1 MNLLMLDEIKAIIWK
16 DLAAELRTKEIFL
29 SMFVFAVL
37 TIIIFIFSI
46 DLRVVNKGDVA
57 PAAIW
62 VAIVF
67 SGTIG
72 LNRSFLHELENDCL
86 SGLMLSPM
94 DRSSIYIGKT
104 VGNLVYMLC
113 MEAMIL
119 PVFILFFNLDV
130 SVPLLLKLILVIFL
144 GTLGFVSIGTLL
156 SAMSMKLKAREIML
170 PILLCTLVIPIIIG
184 SVKVTGSF
192 LDGGGFY
199 ESAGWL
205 KLIGAFDIIFLTASF
220 MIFDHLIQE

>member
-1 MNLLMLDEIKAIIWK
+1 MLEEIKAIIWK

-37 TIIIFIFSI
+37 VIIIFVFSI
-46 DLRVVNKGDVA
+46 DLKVVNKGDVA
-57 PAAIW
+57 PAALW

-72 LNRSFLHELENDCL
+72 LSRSFLHELENDCL

-94 DRSSIYIGKT
+94 DRSSIYLGKT
-104 VGNLVYMLC
+104 VGNLIYMLC
-113 MEAMIL
+113 MEGMIL
-119 PVFILFFNLDV
+119 PVFVLFFNLDV
-130 SVPLLLKLILVIFL
+130 SIPLLLKLILVTFL

-184 SVKVTGSF
+184 AVTVTRDF
-192 LDGGGFY
+192 LDGGSLS
-199 ESAGWL
+199 ESVGWL
-205 KLIGAFDIIFLTASF
+205 KLIGAFDIIFLTVSF
-220 MIFDHLIQE
+220 MIFEHLIQE

>member
-1 MNLLMLDEIKAIIWK
+1 MNLLMLDEIKAIVWK

-37 TIIIFIFSI
+37 TIVIFIFSI

-94 DRSSIYIGKT
+94 DRSSIYLGKT

-119 PVFILFFNLDV
+119 PVFILFFNLDI
-130 SVPLLLKLILVIFL
+130 SVTLLLKLMLVVFL

-192 LDGGGFY
+192 LDGGGFS
-199 ESAGWL
+199 EASGWL

-220 MIFDHLIQE
+220 MIFEHLIQE

>member
-1 MNLLMLDEIKAIIWK
+1 MLEEIKAIIWK
-16 DLAAELRTKEIFL
+16 DLASELRTKEIFL

-94 DRSSIYIGKT
+94 DRSSIYLGKT
-104 VGNLVYMLC
+104 IGNLVYMLC

-130 SVPLLLKLILVIFL
+130 SVSLLLKLILVIFL

-192 LDGGGFY
+192 LDSGGFS
-199 ESAGWL
+199 EATGWL

-220 MIFDHLIQE
+220 MIFEHLIQE